1 MNTERRVKLRKVL
14 IFVVLFAV
22 FLGVGCT
29 SADTIYV
36 PDDYA
41 KNQWAI
47 DNASAGDTIIVLG
60 GTNEK
65 EEKAYSHLYEIMDKY
80 KNGND
85 VKMEFITCT
94 SFVDANGK
102 EYDDWIPAIRLE

>member
-1 MNTERRVKLRKVL
+1 MNTERGIKFGKVL
-14 IFVVLFAV
+14 IFVVLFAAFV
-22 FLGVGCT
+22 GVGCAST
-29 SADTIYV
+29 DTIYV
-36 PDDYA
+36 PDVYA
-41 KNQWAI
+41 KIQWAI

-60 GTNEK
+60 GMNEK

-102 EYDDWIPAIRLE
+102 EYDDWIPTIRLE